1 MDAKLYYLIAADAIL
16 ITHVLFVAFVVLGLF
31 LIFAGKVFA
40 WSWVY
45 NLVFR
50 STHLAAIGIVVLQ
63 SWLGAICPFTVWE
76 MGLRAKAGDTVYT
89 GSFIGHWLQTLL
101 YYRAPGVGIY
111 SAVYAI
117 RRTDCRQLVLGT
129 AKAPVKRI
137 IRIPDFY
144 VIKSG

>member
-16 ITHVLFVAFVVLGLF
+16 ITHVLFVAFVVLGLL
-31 LIFAGKVFA
+31 LIFAGKVLA

-63 SWLGAICPFTVWE
+63 SWLGAICPLTVWE

-101 YYRAPGVGIY
+101 YYRAPEWAFILLYTLFGALVAASWY
-111 SAVYAI
+111 WVRPK
-117 RRTDCRQLVLGT
+117 RR
-129 AKAPVKRI
+129 
-137 IRIPDFY
+137 
-144 VIKSG
+144 